1 MIQQKKIIDKY
12 LRPKKKYYYPHISL
26 FYGILS
32 IYKKKKIIKNF
43 KKYKKRL
50 LIKEINL
57 VKNDENNLKWKIIKR
72 YKI

>member
-1 MIQQKKIIDKY
+1 MEFY
-12 LRPKKKYYYPHISL
+12 LYI
-26 FYGILS
+26 
-32 IYKKKKIIKNF
+32 KKKKIIKNF